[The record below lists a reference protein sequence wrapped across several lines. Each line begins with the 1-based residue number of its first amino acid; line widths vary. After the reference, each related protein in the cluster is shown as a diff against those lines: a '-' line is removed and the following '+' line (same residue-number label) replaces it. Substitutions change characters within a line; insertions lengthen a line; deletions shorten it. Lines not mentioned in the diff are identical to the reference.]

1 MKVAPFLAVALSC
14 LALSGCHA
22 TLSGSQTTV
31 NGTTT
36 TVTST
41 HVSGSTNFAGGRV
54 SFSSG
59 AHPVAPAAGGSVKL
73 SGSTAGVFV
82 VGVVLSDWFY
92 YAFGGPSQ
100 PKPLPPDTRIA
111 DTCSCYKK
119 QVTSGE

>member
-1 MKVAPFLAVALSC
+1 MKAGLLAIGLAS

-22 TLSGSQTTV
+22 TLSGSQTTA

-36 TVTST
+36 TVTTT
-41 HVSGSTNFAGGRV
+41 HVSGSTSFAGGRV

-59 AHPVAPAAGGSVKL
+59 GHPVAPTAGGSVKM
-73 SGSTAGVFV
+73 SGSAAGVFV
-82 VGVVLSDWFY
+82 VGVVLSDWLY

-111 DTCSCYKK
+111 DTCSCYRKPP
-119 QVTSGE
+119 E